1 MPPLVQAVHDKVK
14 NFVRNS
20 DQFKRVCESTF
31 EALDYRSAG
40 KVSVDDAASCVEALF
55 RELQS
60 ACSDYGIVLDP
71 LTSDDVRKIFR
82 VRCDY
87 DSNAVLDKS
96 EFTDFYSAVVTYA
109 AMRAAAGFG
118 RRYGLGML
126 AGVAGVVVA
135 KSALR
140 RLPVV
145 GAVASPLL
153 GPAAHH
159 HCGAGA
165 GNCGS
170 VRSVSE
176 RPLRHP
182 AQAIPAQAAAHAAV
196 RALGGGGGG
205 VQVGVHGAKNSKVL
219 ERGGA
224 VEAWRQLAIGVL

>member
-20 DQFKRVCESTF
+20 EQFKRVCESTF
-31 EALDYRSAG
+31 DALDYRSAG
-40 KVSVDDAASCVEALF
+40 RVSVDDAASAVEALF

-60 ACSDYGIVLDP
+60 ACSDYGIVLEP

-82 VRCDY
+82 ECDY
-87 DSNAVLDKS
+87 DSNAVLDKT

-118 RRYGLGML
+118 RSYGLGML
-126 AGVAGVVVA
+126 AGIAGVFVA

-153 GPAAHH
+153 GLLPTIIVGPAL
-159 HCGAGA
+159 G
-165 GNCGS
+165 
-170 VRSVSE
+170 
-176 RPLRHP
+176 
-182 AQAIPAQAAAHAAV
+182 IAAV
-196 RALGGGGGG
+196 YGLS
-205 VQVGVHGAKNSKVL
+205 QNDL
-219 ERGGA
+219 F
-224 VEAWRQLAIGVL
+224 AIRHKLFPPKQPPMRR

>member
-82 VRCDY
+82 ECDY

-153 GPAAHH
+153 GLLPTIIVGPAL
-159 HCGAGA
+159 G
-165 GNCGS
+165 
-170 VRSVSE
+170 
-176 RPLRHP
+176 
-182 AQAIPAQAAAHAAV
+182 IAAV
-196 RALGGGGGG
+196 YGLS
-205 VQVGVHGAKNSKVL
+205 QNDL
-219 ERGGA
+219 F
-224 VEAWRQLAIGVL
+224 AIRHKLFPPKQPPMRR

>member
-20 DQFKRVCESTF
+20 EQFKRVCESTF

-40 KVSVDDAASCVEALF
+40 KVSVDDAASCVETLF

-82 VRCDY
+82 ECDY
-87 DSNAVLDKS
+87 DSNAVLDKA

-126 AGVAGVVVA
+126 AGIAGVVVA

-153 GPAAHH
+153 CLLPTIIVGPAL
-159 HCGAGA
+159 G
-165 GNCGS
+165 
-170 VRSVSE
+170 
-176 RPLRHP
+176 
-182 AQAIPAQAAAHAAV
+182 IAAV
-196 RALGGGGGG
+196 YGLS
-205 VQVGVHGAKNSKVL
+205 QNDL
-219 ERGGA
+219 F
-224 VEAWRQLAIGVL
+224 AIRHKLFPPKQPPMRR